1 MLGAA
6 FDELVEVGYG
16 RLSMESVAHRAEVH
30 KTTIY
35 RNWRSR
41 EELIAAAV
49 LEKTASDVPMP
60 DTGCVAD
67 DLHLVTQAIVA
78 NLASPDS
85 ERLVRT
91 FVSEAHSM
99 PEIREAGRA
108 FWAERF
114 RLVADVVRRG
124 VERGELPP
132 DTDPEFLVEAIV
144 APLYL
149 RLLVTDRPI
158 SAEYA
163 ERVVKSVLSG
173 HWPLRNSTR

>member
-1 MLGAA
+1 MLAAA

-16 RLSMESVAHRAEVH
+16 RLSMESVAQRADVH
-30 KTTIY
+30 KTTVY
-35 RNWRSR
+35 RNWGSR
-41 EELIAAAV
+41 EALVAAAV
-49 LEKTASDVPMP
+49 LERTASDVPMP
-60 DTGCVAD
+60 DTGSVAD
-67 DLHLVTQAIVA
+67 DLHLIARAIVA

-91 FVSEAHSM
+91 FVREAHSV

-124 VERGELPP
+124 VERAELPA
-132 DTDPEFLVEAIV
+132 DTDAELLVEAIV

-163 ERVVKSVLSG
+163 ERVVESVLSG
-173 HWPLRNSTR
+173 HWPH